1 MERMNS
7 TNPVAG
13 NLAPSTGVYTHLD
26 SERIFALR
34 RYLISLFVVVIYAL
48 LDRSAAKKWATP
60 FRPLSTAKPL

>member
-13 NLAPSTGVYTHLD
+13 NLAPSTGMYTHPD

-34 RYLISLFVVVIYAL
+34 RYLISLFVVVIYVL
-48 LDRSAAKKWATP
+48 LDRSAVKK
-60 FRPLSTAKPL
+60 